1 MHRSLEEDVER
12 VSEQQTSSI
21 LLGSVS
27 AMKLPIVV
35 PLLLNNL
42 EPDPAQAETPSVAPE
57 PKSAPSVLGV
67 SSSTLEAYRVK
78 AECLRRV
85 SMTTFPEGSPERT
98 RVMQDADEAAQKAD
112 LIPVL
117 TGSWK
122 VDKLVGDASGFLEA
136 RGLPGPVR
144 MVAKGMIKN
153 HKFKFEFANGNFI
166 ETELGSFSN
175 TVHTPCPIGGDWI
188 IDNGLEG
195 KCRKR
200 ARWADDGCLELEQWP
215 IESPEKSCVKRTL
228 NFVGGS
234 VRHTVIDV
242 ATDNK
247 FIQILKPK

>member
-1 MHRSLEEDVER
+1 MHNSLEEDVER
-12 VSEQQTSSI
+12 ISDQRNSSI
-21 LLGSVS
+21 LVGSVS
-27 AMKLPIVV
+27 AVKL
-35 PLLLNNL
+35 PLLLNNS
-42 EPDPAQAETPSVAPE
+42 EADPAQAETPQRE
-57 PKSAPSVLGV
+57 PRS

-78 AECLRRV
+78 AECLRTV
-85 SMTTFPEGSPERT
+85 SMEAFPEGSPERT

-112 LIPVL
+112 LIPIL

-144 MVAKGMIKN
+144 MVAKAMVKN

-215 IESPEKSCVKRTL
+215 IESPEKSCVRRTL
-228 NFVGGS
+228 NFVAGS